1 MSLHVPGIDRQR
13 LTLASRFNRSAR
25 LWRGNR
31 LGRKGLRQTTSMD
44 SIGGPEGPV
53 PNFSTIHDSFGR
65 FCRWQRATT
74 RSGRQRSLH
83 EISADLAAGGCVA
96 EHTGRPHQAAQNL
109 AAVGR
114 ARLAGN
120 LLRPTQIAT
129 CPVVPLT
136 GPLSL
141 LDFGVVPE
149 VEPFQTTTR
158 TNHLEVGWV
167 AIVSRCD
174 VVGDVRDLSAE
185 GVVEGLSRPSL
196 ALGTLRSVE
205 ACQK

>member
-1 MSLHVPGIDRQR
+1 MFLALIGNAELLLLA
-13 LTLASRFNRSAR
+13 LTVVLVCGGAIGWVAWDCAR
-25 LWRGNR
+25 LRRW
-31 LGRKGLRQTTSMD
+31 T
-44 SIGGPEGPV
+44 GGPEGPV

-96 EHTGRPHQAAQNL
+96 ERTGRPHQAAQNL

-196 ALGTLRSVE
+196 ALGTL
-205 ACQK
+205 